1 MILLKKGKGNIFL
14 YITDMHECPEKQ
26 KEVDRLTEV
35 QDKLKK
41 FVGVAADNRKKY
53 KITGV

>member
-1 MILLKKGKGNIFL
+1 MITEIFF